1 MNYNIDITY
10 KIKILCTSEGELSHN
25 NNPICNPKS
34 KKISEN
40 DYDKL
45 IDQLKKLVNNNNYIN
60 SALILHKKFDNF
72 KIKTLEF
79 LCNNEIIDDDFKC
92 FIQNMHD
99 IGFYSKYD
107 TKIEFLKLV
116 TETINESVN
125 KSVTRIHNYKFQ
137 SKTKKIEKEHKNKNK
152 NKNKSTYHTE
162 ILYKK

>member
-1 MNYNIDITY
+1 MDFPQPGGPHNINTFG
-10 KIKILCTSEGELSHN
+10 SELWLTLLSVA
-25 NNPICNPKS
+25 S
-34 KKISEN
+34 
-40 DYDKL
+40 L
-45 IDQLKKLVNNNNYIN
+45 
-60 SALILHKKFDNF
+60 
-72 KIKTLEF
+72 
-79 LCNNEIIDDDFKC
+79 DDDFKC

-107 TKIEFLKLV
+107 SKIEFLKLV

>member
-1 MNYNIDITY
+1 M
-10 KIKILCTSEGELSHN
+10 KINELNKNSE
-25 NNPICNPKS
+25 C
-34 KKISEN
+34 ISE
-40 DYDKL
+40 K
-45 IDQLKKLVNNNNYIN
+45 NN
-60 SALILHKKFDNF
+60 KPF